1 MIEVVYSW
9 NQMKDEPDLWFGRF
23 HKYARPLGTEYTVAK
38 AFTLYRLD
46 AMRTKTDTSAES
58 APVWSTIATQWSWEQ
73 RAKQWFEDDRLD
85 TEIRWKARK
94 LELLEEDWS
103 LGSKLRK
110 VVTRALE
117 DIEEAC
123 EVDDGEVKLKIP
135 LSHISQAA
143 RASSELQRLAADA
156 PTVITKTLTPQV
168 YLPQVEKVE

>member
-1 MIEVVYSW
+1 MIDFIYSW
-9 NQMKDEPDLWFGRF
+9 YQTKDEPDLWYGRF
-23 HKYARPLGTEYTVAK
+23 YKYARPLGTEYTIQK

-46 AMRTKTDTSAES
+46 AMRTKTDTSTES
-58 APVWSTIATQWSWEQ
+58 APVWSTIATQWNWEQ
-73 RAKQWFEDDRLD
+73 RAKQWAEDDRLD

-94 LELLEEDWS
+94 LELLEEDWN
-103 LGSKLRK
+103 LGGRLRK
-110 VVTRALE
+110 IVVRALE
-117 DIEEAC
+117 DISEAC